1 LLRKAGIT
9 IKDVINHFC
18 KVNNCT
24 REEFEK
30 HKEKAFRKWKERG
43 RYKWK
48 IDLGKYTPSK
58 EILEASK
65 EKSETIIIYKQ

>member
-1 LLRKAGIT
+1 MLRKAGIT

-18 KVNNCT
+18 KVNNRT

-30 HKEKAFRKWKERG
+30 HKEKAFRKWKERS

-58 EILEASK
+58 EILEAFK
-65 EKSETIIIYKQ
+65 KKSETIIIYKQ